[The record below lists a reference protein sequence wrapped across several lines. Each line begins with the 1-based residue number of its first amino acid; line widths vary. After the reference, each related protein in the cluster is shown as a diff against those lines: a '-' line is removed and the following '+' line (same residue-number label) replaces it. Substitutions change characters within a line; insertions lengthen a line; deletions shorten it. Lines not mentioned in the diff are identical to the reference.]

1 MSERIVTFCDFCNG
15 HQSTNNLGRGV
26 AEVSEEE
33 AIQFFDWYRTKD
45 GKIMCIQCMDEMNIG
60 YG

>member
-1 MSERIVTFCDFCNG
+1 MSEIIVTFCDFCNG

-45 GKIMCIQCMDEMNIG
+45 DKIMCTQCRDEKDI
-60 YG
+60 